1 MVVHALPR
9 DLRIVAND
17 LPDDTE
23 ESIVGAELHQEVG
36 GVLAA
41 GLASVASRRGAPW
54 GICEEVGL
62 AGLQHRDGR
71 PYSPRPD
78 VFVLAAPIDPTQ
90 AEIALMEVGPPLLV
104 IEVASESTWANDVGN
119 KRDAYEGAHVAE
131 YIAFDPTGAYVPEG
145 VQAWRLNATGRFEEW
160 TATAGA
166 WESRVLEVAFVI
178 EGLFLRVRDRDG
190 EVLELARQA
199 PAFLI
204 EARAEARA
212 EARGRRDAEERQQQA
227 EERQQQETLARLAAE
242 EQLRQALSRLQALED
257 ERRRA
262 D

>member
-9 DLRIVAND
+9 DLRIVANEA
-17 LPDDTE
+17 PDDTE

-41 GLASVASRRGAPW
+41 GLASVASRRGVPW
-54 GICEEVGL
+54 GVCEEVGL

-78 VFVLAAPIDPTQ
+78 IFVLAAPIDPTR
-90 AEIALMEVGPPLLV
+90 AEIALADAGPLLLV

-131 YIAFDPTGAYVPEG
+131 YIAFDPTGAYIMEG
-145 VQAWRLNATGRFEEW
+145 VRAWRLNATGRFEEW

-166 WESRVLEVAFVI
+166 WESQVLEVAFVI
-178 EGLFLRVRDRDG
+178 ERLFLRVRDRDG
-190 EVLELARQA
+190 EVLELARRA

-212 EARGRRDAEERQQQA
+212 EAQGRRDAEERQQQA
-227 EERQQQETLARLAAE
+227 EE
-242 EQLRQALSRLQALED
+242 QLRQALVRLQALED
-257 ERRRA
+257 EQRRA
-262 D
+262 N